1 MVSSHLQSIQS
12 TVKMPKEV
20 TTICKILRYVTLLG
34 LIIGS
39 GLFMKNNWDAYE
51 TKSTSIIFSTE
62 IVESVVNPTITICF
76 KPLAKLTVL
85 EKFNISL
92 EYFGTEDV
100 EIPDNFSLPWHE
112 IYLTSSFR
120 LGTDFKIEMVLNE
133 DENITIEGFDND
145 EIFIEEIYTL
155 WSGLCLQITPNKRLK
170 FINTLFLEFD
180 ESIPISDIPNIEMY
194 FTSAKNAG
202 KHNVLIC

>member
-1 MVSSHLQSIQS
+1 
-12 TVKMPKEV
+12 MPKEV

-62 IVESVVNPTITICF
+62 IVDSVVNPTITICF

-100 EIPDNFSLPWHE
+100 EIPDNFSLPWNE

-133 DENITIEGFDND
+133 DENITIEDVDSD
-145 EIFIEEIYTL
+145 EIIIEEIYTL
-155 WSGLCLQITPNKRLK
+155 WSGLCLQISPNERLK

-180 ESIPISDIPNIEMY
+180 ETIPISDIPNIEMY
-194 FTSAKNAG
+194 FTSAENKG
-202 KHNVLIC
+202 K